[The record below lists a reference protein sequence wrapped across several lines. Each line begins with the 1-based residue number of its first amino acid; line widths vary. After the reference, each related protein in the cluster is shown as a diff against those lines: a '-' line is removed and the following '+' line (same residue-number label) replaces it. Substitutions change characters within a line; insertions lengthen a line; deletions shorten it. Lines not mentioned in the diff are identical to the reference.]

1 MLINLEKCEF
11 GVDKLTYLGFEMDKT
26 GYRPDPRKM
35 ESIKNMKM
43 PETLKGIRGLLGFSG
58 FYRHLIP
65 RFSQLVRPLTYLTTK
80 AAKYTGGPMPKE
92 AIEVFKKLQD
102 IFTSRPFLAFPDFSL
117 DFHLY
122 VDASLGSVDD
132 PKSGG
137 LAGCLVQ
144 FENNDISKPPKPIGF
159 CSRSL
164 QSFEKNY
171 TVSMIETLGIC
182 FSISYF
188 EKYLRK
194 KFYVHSD
201 HRPLSC
207 CKTIHKR
214 TISRFREIL
223 ANYDFE
229 IIYEKGETMVADFP
243 SRHAVESEVSKEIA
257 MVTSSQLHQELESF
271 EAEKVQLKNLQTGSS
286 KIAKVQ
292 VANSAEIVSD
302 RQANRGQKNSYQD
315 VWISEQTQHAVDGH
329 ESATPVD
336 FTMQAG
342 DIAAQSKQGECTIVA
357 DVVEPAGTPGSNSDS
372 VSLLT
377 QSKQGECTIVADVVE
392 PAGTPGRNSDS
403 VGLLKNS
410 YSANQMDSVEGAPEM
425 QKGEGLKKNALQ
437 VAALKAIGEFNLGL
451 QYKPELDRKLLIGQQ
466 SSDPFIQ
473 QLKIFIQHKIL
484 PKARYRNIIKRFGPN
499 AFIKNGL
506 VMIRIDREGYLT
518 KDLLVLPACRHA
530 EMIAMAHSGKLIG
543 GHSKVDKTANR
554 LLEFLWW
561 PGLWSDVQFFIDE
574 CNICKR
580 TKSK

>member
-1 MLINLEKCEF
+1 
-11 GVDKLTYLGFEMDKT
+11 
-26 GYRPDPRKM
+26 
-35 ESIKNMKM
+35 
-43 PETLKGIRGLLGFSG
+43 
-58 FYRHLIP
+58 
-65 RFSQLVRPLTYLTTK
+65 
-80 AAKYTGGPMPKE
+80 MPKE

-243 SRHAVESEVSKEIA
+243 SRHAGESEVSKEIA

-302 RQANRGQKNSYQD
+302 RQVNRGQKNSYQD

-342 DIAAQSKQGECTIVA
+342 DIAA
-357 DVVEPAGTPGSNSDS
+357 
-372 VSLLT
+372 

-451 QYKPELDRKLLIGQQ
+451 QYKPELD
-466 SSDPFIQ
+466 
-473 QLKIFIQHKIL
+473 
-484 PKARYRNIIKRFGPN
+484 
-499 AFIKNGL
+499 
-506 VMIRIDREGYLT
+506 
-518 KDLLVLPACRHA
+518 
-530 EMIAMAHSGKLIG
+530 
-543 GHSKVDKTANR
+543 
-554 LLEFLWW
+554 
-561 PGLWSDVQFFIDE
+561 
-574 CNICKR
+574 
-580 TKSK
+580 